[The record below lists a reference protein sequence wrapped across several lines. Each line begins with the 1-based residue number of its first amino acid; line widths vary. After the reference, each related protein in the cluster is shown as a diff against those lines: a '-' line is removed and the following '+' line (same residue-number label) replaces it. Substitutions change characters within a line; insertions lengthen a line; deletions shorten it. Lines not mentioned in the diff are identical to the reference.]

1 MKEYIIKLT
10 QGKRAILTIPIYCTA
25 NEIRKILRELPNE
38 ILAHCRH
45 EETKFYDHNRVVKC
59 VACGKIMN

>member
-10 QGKRAILTIPIYCTA
+10 KGKRAILTIPIDCTA
-25 NEIRKILRELPNE
+25 NEIRKILRELSNE
-38 ILAHCRH
+38 VLAHCPH
-45 EETKFYDHNRVVKC
+45 DETKFYDHNGVVRC